1 MALCLPPL
9 HASAFIMVDDAT
21 LGSDSTHDYILHLT
35 QSIPLGQGLFAIAID
50 NIGNNDFKFNYW
62 SIAEYYSLHSVTY
75 GAAFTPN
82 YVINDPSP
90 VVWTVGAIIGETLNI
105 PMDES
110 VFLGY
115 WDDRAAF
122 DGIPTDNDNYGW
134 VELQNTLS
142 GLTLVGGATAIGG
155 GIYAGTYTQIPEP
168 STIALICAG
177 ATAVLL
183 RNRRKQK

>member
-1 MALCLPPL
+1 
-9 HASAFIMVDDAT
+9 MVDDAT

-35 QSIPLGQGLFAIAID
+35 QSIPLGQGHFAIAID
-50 NIGNNDFKFNYW
+50 NIGNNDFEFNYW
-62 SIAEYYSLHSVTY
+62 SIAEYYSLHSVAY
-75 GAAFTPN
+75 GAAFTPD
-82 YVINDPSP
+82 YVQSDNNP
-90 VVWTVGAIIGETLNI
+90 VVWTVGTIIGETLNI
-105 PMDES
+105 PMDDS
-110 VFLGY
+110 IILGY

-122 DGIPTDNDNYGW
+122 DGIPTDSDNYGW